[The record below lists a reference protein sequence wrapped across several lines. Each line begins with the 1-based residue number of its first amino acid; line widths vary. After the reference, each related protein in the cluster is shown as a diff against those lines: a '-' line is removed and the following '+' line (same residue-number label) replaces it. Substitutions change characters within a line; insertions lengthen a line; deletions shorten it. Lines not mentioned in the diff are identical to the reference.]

1 MVSTPL
7 FIPPGPTIEQCYVY
21 AWKADKNA
29 RLLTGPERQDLRG
42 EAMAWRAAAYVRI
55 QDLVRAAVAEE
66 RARLDAFKSNE
77 PKE

>member
-1 MVSTPL
+1 MVSTL
-7 FIPPGPTIEQCYVY
+7 VFIPPGPTIEQCYVY

-29 RLLTGPERQDLRG
+29 RLLTGPERQDLQG

-66 RARLDAFKSNE
+66 CARLDALRPSE
-77 PKE
+77 TA